1 MLVLYSHP
9 VSQHCRRILALIDEA
24 GITMDIRHVAL
35 EAGAH
40 VSPDYLAINPKHQ
53 APTLIDGD
61 VKIHESN
68 AILRYL
74 ADKHGLTDWYPAEPG
89 ARAAVDQWLDS
100 GQCRIGPA
108 AIDVVFHTVFA
119 GASADT
125 DAIARGHAQLADVLP
140 VLDAALE
147 DRAFLTGAVPTIADL
162 TVASIVT
169 HLALADAA
177 PEHANISAWIKRVC
191 RIPGFARTLPMATAA
206 A

>member
-1 MLVLYSHP
+1 MPVLYSHP

-24 GITMDIRHVAL
+24 GIAMDIRHVAL

-40 VSPDYLAINPKHQ
+40 VSPDYLAINPNHQ
-53 APTLIDGD
+53 VPTLIDGD

-74 ADKHGLTDWYPAEPG
+74 ADKHGLT
-89 ARAAVDQWLDS
+89 
-100 GQCRIGPA
+100 
-108 AIDVVFHTVFA
+108 
-119 GASADT
+119 
-125 DAIARGHAQLADVLP
+125 
-140 VLDAALE
+140 
-147 DRAFLTGAVPTIADL
+147 GAVPTIAAL

-206 A
+206 T